1 MAGLVINKRDSAFV
15 KATPES
21 VIGDVPMEDGLE
33 GESVSKVIV
42 VLALI
47 EAVNAERDV

>member
-1 MAGLVINKRDSAFV
+1 MPGLVINKRDSAFV

-21 VIGDVPMEDGLE
+21 VIGDVPVEDGLE

-42 VLALI
+42 VLPLI
-47 EAVNAERDV
+47 EAVNAEREV